1 MSNRF
6 EKYAQTEE
14 GQAFVRVIEASD
26 NVAKYREHSL
36 AGRPALQAL
45 ASILAPM
52 LDALASKK
60 DQDFLRRF
68 AGYWVGKVMRG
79 LGFHSVREGKRIP
92 GSVIGTGTVWA
103 IDPQGIR
110 VLDVRPADCANRI
123 ELKVY
128 RGPDGQPT
136 AEWEAVQSVEKAAP
150 AATALA
156 GAKDYATKWGINT
169 IVVHDPDHLLAAA

>member
-6 EKYAQTEE
+6 ENYAQTQE
-14 GQAFVRVIEASD
+14 GMAFVRVIEASD

-45 ASILAPM
+45 TPVLAPM
-52 LDALASKK
+52 LEALASKK

-79 LGFHSVREGKRIP
+79 IGFHSVREGKRIP
-92 GSVIGTGTVWA
+92 GSIIGTGTVWA
-103 IDPQGIR
+103 IDPEGIR
-110 VLDVRPADCANRI
+110 VVDVRPKDCASRI

-128 RGPDGQPT
+128 RGADGQPT
-136 AEWEAVQSVEKAAP
+136 AEWEAVHSIEKAAP
-150 AATALA
+150 AAAALA

-169 IVVHDPDHLLAAA
+169 IVVHDPDQLLLAA

>member
-14 GQAFVRVIEASD
+14 GHALVRVIEASD

-45 ASILAPM
+45 TPVLAPM
-52 LDALASKK
+52 LEALASKK

-79 LGFHSVREGKRIP
+79 VGFRSVREGKRIP
-92 GSVIGTGTVWA
+92 GSIIGTGTVWA
-103 IDPQGIR
+103 VDPSGIR
-110 VLDVRPADCANRI
+110 VLAARPEDCANRI

-128 RGPDGQPT
+128 RGADGQPT
-136 AEWEAVQSVEKAAP
+136 AEWDAVQSVEKGAPP
-150 AATALA
+150 AAALA

-169 IVVHDPDHLLAAA
+169 IVVHDPDGLLTAA